1 MGGPHIGR
9 SARTALHDQY
19 VGGRRP
25 TASCKL
31 PMDLYAARSL
41 LDAEDLHSPDADPAR
56 DYRGTSAGM
65 GYCVRTGPRWP
76 RTGRTRLSG
85 GRDLQYAALLR
96 SVRHAEASRFV
107 QRSLAARRFQM
118 ASVQRRLELGG

>member
-1 MGGPHIGR
+1 MGGSYLSRPTG
-9 SARTALHDQY
+9 AAFYDQH
-19 VGGRRP
+19 VGGSRP

-41 LDAEDLHSPDADPAR
+41 LDAKDLHSPDADPAR

-76 RTGRTRLSG
+76 RTGRTSLSG